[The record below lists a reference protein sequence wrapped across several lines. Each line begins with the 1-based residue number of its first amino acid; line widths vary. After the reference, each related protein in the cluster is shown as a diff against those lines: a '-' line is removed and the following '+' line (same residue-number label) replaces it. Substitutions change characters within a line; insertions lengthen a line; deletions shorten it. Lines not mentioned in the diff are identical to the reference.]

1 MRRGVLL
8 WEVVQLEPS
17 RNVRLPEETERGEE
31 GKGKE
36 RMKGDVEGTEE
47 DRRGKDHL
55 KWLQLRKLQRNA
67 KREKGQK
74 IAAELIR
81 G

>member
-1 MRRGVLL
+1 MKFSDGNTADCRRNGAPTTVGERNGKGRRGK
-8 WEVVQLEPS
+8 
-17 RNVRLPEETERGEE
+17 RN
-31 GKGKE
+31 E